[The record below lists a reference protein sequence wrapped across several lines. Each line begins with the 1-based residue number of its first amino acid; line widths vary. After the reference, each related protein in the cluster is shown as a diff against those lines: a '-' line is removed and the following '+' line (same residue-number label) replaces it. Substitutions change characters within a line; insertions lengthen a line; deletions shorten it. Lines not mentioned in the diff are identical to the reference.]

1 MKGSIKLTETI
12 SRKEHL
18 AVIVADIASAQ
29 VVLKDKVAFERFSK
43 LANAGEKLVS
53 VQNGAYNTYIILATD
68 KKDASQVL
76 EYYRTQGGDL
86 LKCLNKEKIEAIE
99 LTSPCATSAEVL
111 AFAEGMLLANYSF
124 SKYKTAAKENSFKT
138 IYLAS
143 KSISKADVKQL
154 QHLLEAVY
162 LTRDLVNEPVVFLT
176 AEQFSTEMEKYGK
189 AAGFEVEVLDKQ
201 KIRSLKMGG
210 LLAINAGSPNPP
222 TFNILTYKPK
232 KHENKQ
238 PIILVGKGVV
248 YDTGGLS
255 LKETANSM
263 DIMKCDMAGGAAV
276 LGAMYAI
283 AKNELPFYIVGLI
296 PATENRP
303 DGNAI
308 TPGDVITMHS
318 GTTVE
323 ILNTDAE
330 GRVILADALSFA
342 KQYKPEL
349 VLDFA
354 TLTGAAIMAV
364 GKYGSVMLGTASEE
378 TKSLLKSA
386 GSQVYER
393 LVELPLWEEY
403 AKEIES
409 DIADLKN
416 LGNGTAGATTAAK
429 FLEHFT
435 DYPWIHVDIAG
446 PAYIKG
452 EDNYRGKNATGMGV
466 RLIYQF
472 VLDYMASKK

>member
-1 MKGSIKLTETI
+1 MKGSIKLAETI

-18 AVIVADIASAQ
+18 AVIVQDIAAAQ
-29 VVLKDKVAFERFSK
+29 LILKDKISFERFST
-43 LANAGEKLVS
+43 LANAGEKLVNI
-53 VQNGAYNTYIILATD
+53 QNGAYNIYLILASD
-68 KKDASQVL
+68 KKTTSDAL
-76 EYYRTQGGDL
+76 EYYRTKGHDL
-86 LKCLNKEKIEAIE
+86 LKLLNKEQIQDLE
-99 LTSPCATSAEVL
+99 LTSAYAQDDELL
-111 AFAEGMLLANYSF
+111 AMAEGILLANYTF
-124 SKYKTAAKENSFKT
+124 HKYKKEPKKNSFKT
-138 IYLAS
+138 LHLVATTLDKIRVKALLTVLESVCLA
-143 KSISKADVKQL
+143 
-154 QHLLEAVY
+154 
-162 LTRDLVNEPVVFLT
+162 RDLVNEPVVYLT
-176 AEQFSTEMEKYGK
+176 AEQFSAEMKSLGHE
-189 AAGFEVEVLDKQ
+189 AGFDVEVFTKKDIKRLN
-201 KIRSLKMGG
+201 MGG

-222 TFNILTYKPK
+222 TFNILTYQPK
-232 KHENKQ
+232 HHQNKQ
-238 PIILVGKGVV
+238 PLVLVGKGVV

-263 DIMKCDMAGGAAV
+263 DIMKCDMAGAAAV
-276 LGAMYAI
+276 LGAIYAI
-283 AKNELPFYIVGLI
+283 AKNKLPYYVVGLI

-330 GRVILADALSFA
+330 GRVILADALSYA
-342 KQYKPEL
+342 KQYKPTL

-378 TKSLLKSA
+378 TKNTLKDA
-386 GSQVYER
+386 GNQVYER
-393 LVELPLWEEY
+393 LVELPLWDEY

-416 LGNGTAGATTAAK
+416 IGNGTAGATTAAK

-452 EDNYRGKNATGMGV
+452 EDSYRGKNATGMGV

-472 VLDYMASKK
+472 VQDYFIQA